1 MKTQALSKNDTTIL
15 KGIGILLI
23 ILHNFL
29 HWTEPFNSKENE
41 FYFKADNVSDF
52 FSSIAGNPFEF
63 VNIFLSYFGSYGVQI
78 FIFLS
83 GYGLYLSF
91 KNRPMPWS
99 RFVIGRAKKL
109 WCLLVVAL
117 IIQLVTNV
125 LTYITIDAK
134 LILSF
139 LYKFLFVH
147 ILIPGEG
154 MSYNGPLWFVGCIM
168 QLYIL
173 FPFIYKMMEKYGLK
187 AFLIICVFS
196 YSIIYLSVYGIF
208 SPNNVFI
215 LQNFPGHLPEFC
227 LGILLAQRREVE
239 IKWIYFPLS
248 VVVFFAGA
256 FLKPLFPFAFI
267 AFSFMVFCLYQMSA
281 QRSDNNGFLGRLF
294 AYFGGI
300 SMLLF
305 ATHSNIR
312 WTFVVLTQKHD
323 NAAMTLLIAVAF
335 VASAVLIA
343 KSVSGIYDKLNECV
357 KNKTK
362 S

>member
-1 MKTQALSKNDTTIL
+1 MKTQALSKNDTAIL

-23 ILHNFL
+23 VLHNFL
-29 HWTEPFNSKENE
+29 HWTEPFNSRENE
-41 FYFKADNVSDF
+41 FYFKDSNVSDF

-91 KNRPMPWS
+91 KNRPAPWF
-99 RFVIGRAKKL
+99 RFVVGRAAKL

-125 LTYITIDAK
+125 LTYQTIDAK
-134 LILSF
+134 LMLSF

-173 FPFIYKMMEKYGLK
+173 FPFIYRMMEKYGLK
-187 AFLIICVFS
+187 AFLIICAFS

-227 LGILLAQRREVE
+227 LGVLLAQKSGME
-239 IKWIYFPLS
+239 IKRIYLFTS
-248 VVVFFAGA
+248 IVVFFAGA

-267 AFSFMVFCLYQMSA
+267 AFSFMVFCLYQMV
-281 QRSDNNGFLGRLF
+281 QRSDNDGFFGRMF

-305 ATHSNIR
+305 ATHGNIR

-335 VASAVLIA
+335 VASAVLVA
-343 KSVSGIYDKLNECV
+343 KSVSGIYDKLNGFV
-357 KNKTK
+357 KDKTK
-362 S
+362 